1 MKNIKYL
8 YSPFLLLFCALLIE
22 SCSKSSN
29 DQKIQVSPQEF
40 HAGSYIQNGDTLNSK
55 NKSNGRAIKGT
66 LKSGQTYYLASDYA
80 TATINA
86 GDTLV
91 IQSGVKVYI
100 IGPATGANAIGTQD
114 HCPGIIVNGTF
125 LCLGT
130 KDSPNLFTVQ
140 NAALKSDPAKD
151 PQDPN
156 TDPAFK
162 GFWGGIQGG
171 TNSGD
176 IILKWTRFEY
186 LGGLTPSNSPT
197 RATLDSYGIYF
208 TNPKANFVVEDC
220 WLYGSHD
227 DMLRVA
233 GGKFEI
239 MRNTFEK
246 VGFSAGECV
255 NIKSGSVG
263 DVAYNVAIGG
273 TGNCFKSANAG
284 GLSPQANMTAYNNTM
299 VSGGYRQQKAGEGG
313 SLDFENGGRGLAY
326 NNFII
331 DCAYGLSITGG
342 AGTVAAA
349 DTANIKYG
357 YTYNYGDNTSITTQF
372 LPAGYITK
380 AQTGDINPGNNTI
393 PGANNP
399 MFVNYLLPL
408 PANTIFISADYVG
421 SYNFRLQSGSP
432 AIGKGY
438 TSFAPYAVV
447 KIDKVLGATE
457 ITPPG
462 KDIGA
467 YQSNGSGNQH

>member
-1 MKNIKYL
+1 MKQLKSLFVILWLITCL
-8 YSPFLLLFCALLIE
+8 Y

-29 DQKIQVSPQEF
+29 DQQIQISAQEF
-40 HAGSYIQNGDTLNSK
+40 HAGSYVQNGDTLNSK

-66 LKSGQTYYLASDYA
+66 LKAGQTYYLASDYGD
-80 TATINA
+80 ATINA

-91 IQSGVKVYI
+91 IQSGVTVYI
-100 IGPATGANAIGTQD
+100 VGPATGPTAIGTQE
-114 HCPGIIVNGTF
+114 HCPRMVVNGY
-125 LCLGT
+125 LYSLGT
-130 KDSPNLFTVQ
+130 KAKPNLFTVQ
-140 NAALKSDPAKD
+140 NTALKSDPAKD

-162 GFWGGIQGG
+162 GYWGGIQGG
-171 TNSGD
+171 SGSGD

-186 LGGLTPSNSPT
+186 LGGLTPANSPT

-208 TNPKANFVVEDC
+208 TNPNANFVLEDC

-227 DMLRVA
+227 DMIRIA
-233 GGKFEI
+233 GGKFEL

-255 NIKSGSVG
+255 NVKSGSVG
-263 DVAYNVAIGG
+263 DIAYNVAIGG

-284 GLSPQANMTAYNNTM
+284 GLSPQANMTCYNNTM
-299 VSGGYRQQKAGEGG
+299 VTGGYRQQKAGEGG

-326 NNFII
+326 NNFIV
-331 DCAYGLSITGG
+331 DCAYGLSVLGG
-342 AGTVAAA
+342 SGTTPAA

-357 YTYNYGDNTSITTQF
+357 YTYNYGDNTTITSQF
-372 LPAGYITK
+372 LPVGFISKVQA
-380 AQTGDINPGNNTI
+380 GDINAGNSTT

-399 MFVNYLLPL
+399 MFVNYPLPL
-408 PANTIFISADYVG
+408 PASTAWISADYIG
-421 SYNFRLQSGSP
+421 SYNFRLQPSSP

-438 TSFAPYAVV
+438 INFAPYAVV
-447 KIDKVLGATE
+447 KVDKTLGATE

-462 KDIGA
+462 ADIGA
-467 YQSNGSGNQH
+467 YQTNGTGNQH

>member
-1 MKNIKYL
+1 MKISRSYL
-8 YSPFLLLFCALLIE
+8 VLAVIALCLY

-29 DQKIQVSPQEF
+29 DQHIQISGQEF
-40 HAGSYIQNGDTLNSK
+40 YAGTYIQNGDTLNSK

-66 LKSGQTYYLASDYA
+66 LKAGQTYYLCSDYA
-80 TATINA
+80 AATINN

-100 IGPATGANAIGTQD
+100 IGPTTGVTAIGTQD
-114 HCPGIIVNGTF
+114 HAPGIIVNGTF
-125 LCLGT
+125 LSLGT
-130 KDSPNLFTVQ
+130 KENPNLFTVQ

-151 PQDPN
+151 PQNPN

-162 GFWGGIQGG
+162 GYWGGIQGG

-186 LGGLTPSNSPT
+186 VGGLTPSNSPT
-197 RATLDSYGIYF
+197 RATLDSYGIF
-208 TNPKANFVVEDC
+208 VQNPACNFVLEDC

-227 DMLRVA
+227 DMVRVA
-233 GGKFEI
+233 GGKYEI

-246 VGFSAGECV
+246 VGLIAGECV

-263 DVAYNVAIGG
+263 DIAYNVAVGG

-284 GLSPQANMTAYNNTM
+284 GLVPQANMTCYNNTM
-299 VSGGYRQQKAGEGG
+299 ITGGYRQQKAGEGG

-326 NNFII
+326 NNFIVN
-331 DCAYGLSITGG
+331 CAYGLSVLGG
-342 AGTVAAA
+342 LGTTPAA

-372 LPAGYITK
+372 LPAGFITK
-380 AQTGDINPGNNTI
+380 VQTGDINAGNSTT
-393 PGANNP
+393 PGANDP
-399 MFVNYLLPL
+399 QFVNYPL
-408 PANTIFISADYVG
+408 PAAANTNFIEADYVG
-421 SYNFRLQSGSP
+421 GYNFRLLPSSP
-432 AIGKGY
+432 AAGKGY
-438 TSFAPYAVV
+438 TSFSPYGVV
-447 KIDKVLGATE
+447 KVDKTFGVTE

-467 YQSNGSGNQH
+467 YQLDGTGNQH